1 MCLNSPTLPFLPC
14 FITFCSTHSYTSYFY
29 EIFATCNNSP
39 KYHASTLFAIII
51 PAAQQTTDVVPD
63 SGEIEMKRC
72 DAYDVAGKCKL
83 VKNQPVYEEVV

>member
-1 MCLNSPTLPFLPC
+1 MKFLPLVIIVLNIMHPHC
-14 FITFCSTHSYTSYFY
+14 
-29 EIFATCNNSP
+29 
-39 KYHASTLFAIII
+39 FAIII